1 MKAISKDRTTESYG
15 QAEIETVVGALEE
28 TDQEYLRSHMIEA
41 EGLDR
46 NQKDEVMGYLL
57 ENRVVEVLSEDA
69 EGSMLYDSNS
79 VDRDRLEE
87 LTERELT

>member
-1 MKAISKDRTTESYG
+1 MTAISKDRTTESYG
-15 QAEIETVVGALEE
+15 QAEIESVVGALEE
-28 TDQEYLRSHMIEA
+28 SDQQYLRSHMVEA
-41 EGLDR
+41 EGLDK
-46 NQKDEVMGYLL
+46 NQRDELLGYLL
-57 ENRVVEVLSEDA
+57 ENRVVDVLSEDA